1 MLSSTAWTLQPMHD
15 PATLPERLFDSDDLM
30 VLNKPSG
37 ISLLEDRSGADNLWR
52 TLQSTG
58 KPFLVHRLDKGT
70 SGVLL
75 VAKSQAAQSGLT
87 KLFSAR
93 EVRKFYVAKVVGEF
107 PAGQT
112 LTINLPLKP
121 GRKSRYR
128 VAGQRKNIE
137 QVGTDFLL
145 RSASEGGFDAVTRV
159 RSLGVTGGHS
169 WLLAQP
175 LTGRSHQLRVHLAW
189 IGHPIVGDSLYGKQS
204 DPAQAAERLMLH
216 CHRLVVPGSGTF
228 KATIPFVDFWP

>member
-1 MLSSTAWTLQPMHD
+1 MLPPMHD
-15 PATLPERLFDSDDLM
+15 HLTLPERLFESDDLM

-37 ISLLEDRSGADNLWR
+37 ISLLEDRSSAENLWR

-75 VAKSQAAQSGLT
+75 VAKSQAAQSGLAR
-87 KLFSAR
+87 LFNAR
-93 EVRKFYVAKVVGEF
+93 EVRKFYVAKVVGEI
-107 PAGQT
+107 PMGHT
-112 LTINLPLKP
+112 LTISLPLKP

-128 VAGQRKNIE
+128 VAGQREHIE
-137 QVGTDFLL
+137 RVGTEFRL
-145 RSASEGGFDAVTRV
+145 RSPSEDGFDAVTRV
-159 RSLGVTGGHS
+159 RSIGSTGEHS
-169 WLLAQP
+169 WVLAQP

-189 IGHPIVGDSLYGKQS
+189 IGHPIVGDHLYGKPH
-204 DPAQAAERLMLH
+204 DPIQTAERLMLH

-228 KATIPFVDFWP
+228 KATIPFVDFLP

>member
-1 MLSSTAWTLQPMHD
+1 MHD
-15 PATLPERLFDSDDLM
+15 PVTLPERLFDSDDLM

-52 TLQSTG
+52 ALQSTG

-75 VAKSQAAQSGLT
+75 VAKSQAVQSGLT

-93 EVRKFYVAKVVGEF
+93 EVHKFYIAKVVGEF
-107 PAGQT
+107 PTGHT

-128 VAGQRKNIE
+128 VAGQRENIE
-137 QVGTDFLL
+137 RVGLEFLL
-145 RSASEGGFDAVTRV
+145 RNPSDDGFDAVTRV
-159 RSLGVTGGHS
+159 RRLRAADGHS

-189 IGHPIVGDSLYGKQS
+189 IGHPIVGDRLYGKQS

-216 CHRLVVPGSGTF
+216 CHRLVVPGTGTF
-228 KATIPFVDFWP
+228 KASAPFDDFLP

>member
-1 MLSSTAWTLQPMHD
+1 MHD
-15 PATLPERLFDSDDLM
+15 YATFPERLFESDDLL

-37 ISLLEDRSGADNLWR
+37 ISLLEDRSGAENLWHM
-52 TLQSTG
+52 LQSTG

-75 VAKSQAAQSGLT
+75 VAKSQATQSQLA
-87 KLFSAR
+87 KQFNAR

-107 PAGQT
+107 PGGET

-128 VAGQRKNIE
+128 VAGQRENIE
-137 QVGTDFLL
+137 RVGAEFLL
-145 RSASEGGFDAVTRV
+145 RNPTEDGFDAATRV
-159 RSLGVTGGHS
+159 RRLGTTGEYS

-189 IGHPIVGDSLYGKQS
+189 IGHPIVGDHLYGKS
-204 DPAQAAERLMLH
+204 NDPVQAADRLMLH
-216 CHRLVVPGSGTF
+216 CHRLVVPGRGTF
-228 KATIPFVDFWP
+228 MATIPFDDFLP

>member
-1 MLSSTAWTLQPMHD
+1 MHSSTAWMLRQMSDQVP
-15 PATLPERLFDSDDLM
+15 LPERLFESDDLL

-37 ISLLEDRSGADNLWR
+37 ISLLEDRSGAENLWR
-52 TLQSTG
+52 MLQSSG

-75 VAKSQAAQSGLT
+75 VAKSQAVQSALT
-87 KLFSAR
+87 KLFNAR
-93 EVRKFYVAKVVGEF
+93 EVRKFYVAKVVGLLHVD
-107 PAGQT
+107 QT

-128 VAGQRKNIE
+128 VAGQRENIE
-137 QVGTDFLL
+137 RVGNEFLL
-145 RSASEGGFDAVTRV
+145 RGPTEDGFDAVTRV
-159 RSLGVTGGHS
+159 RRLGTSAEHT

-189 IGHPIVGDSLYGKQS
+189 IGHPIVGDHLYGKPN
-204 DPAQAAERLMLH
+204 DPVQAAERLFLH
-216 CHRLVVPGSGTF
+216 CHRLVVPGRGTF
-228 KATIPFVDFWP
+228 NATIPFVDFLP